1 MKLAIMQPY
10 FFPYLGYFDLI
21 HRTDRWVVFDT
32 AQYIR
37 HGWVNRNRILHP
49 NSGWQYITAPLRKHH
64 RDSPIRDI
72 LIQEGKDWRDRLCGQ
87 LAHYRR
93 RAPYYAATTDLVRY
107 CLDNDEPSLAR
118 LNAAILDKV
127 CGYLQI
133 PFRYEF
139 FSDMKLDLGPIDGP
153 GDWAL
158 RISEALGASEYVN
171 PPGGEVLFDKAKF
184 EAAGIRLTIQ
194 RFENMTYPCDG
205 YDFEP
210 ALSIIDVLMWNPP
223 SAVVRHLVAPDVC
236 KSLSINPR
244 IDGAQESRTSSTE
257 AT

>member
-1 MKLAIMQPY
+1 MRLGIMQPY

-64 RDSPIRDI
+64 RDSAIKDI
-72 LIQEGKDWRDRLCGQ
+72 LVKEGKDWRDRVRGQ
-87 LAHYRR
+87 LVHYQK
-93 RAPYYAATTDLVRY
+93 RAPYYTEVAELVRH
-107 CLDNDEPSLAR
+107 CLDNDESSLAR
-118 LNAAILDKV
+118 LNVAILDKV
-127 CGYLQI
+127 CGFLQI

-139 FSDMKLDLGPIDGP
+139 FSGMKLDLGPVDGP

-184 EAAGIRLTIQ
+184 EAAGIKLTIQ
-194 RFENMTYPCDG
+194 RFENMTYPCGG
-205 YDFEP
+205 YEFEP
-210 ALSIIDVLMWNPP
+210 ALSIVDVLMWNSPA
-223 SAVVRHLVAPDVC
+223 AVVRHLAEPAEREESGVRPPGLQ
-236 KSLSINPR
+236 S
-244 IDGAQESRTSSTE
+244 QE
-257 AT
+257 